1 MKAVEPG
8 TVKRA
13 LAGHAAIGLL
23 AGAALYLVSLTG
35 AVLAFYTD
43 LQRIEQPG
51 APEMAR
57 MAPQSV
63 QRGIEAIVATEK
75 GKPRTTHLFV
85 RMPTPDMPRA
95 TISTDTQSR
104 HMNAD
109 GSLAVAEEKKWSDFL
124 FALHYTLN
132 ITGLIGMT
140 IVGVLGVMM
149 LALSLSGVVAL
160 PRIFR
165 DAFRLRARD
174 TGGIGLADWHNRLS
188 VWTLPFTIAVALTGT
203 VIALGTVT
211 AFAIAS
217 ASYGGKTEKVYEP
230 IFGKEAKPNP
240 KPGALPDVV
249 AAFDDMARR
258 HPDIPVTFVIVH
270 DPGTVGQ
277 HVQLMGEPRRRL
289 IFGEYNNY
297 DARGRFE
304 GAAGMDDGA
313 LGQQAASSTYKLH
326 FGTFGGLPVKIA
338 YFAFGI
344 GLSAISATG
353 CYIWLGK
360 RRRRGLDEPRLRAA
374 WDGVVWGAPGA
385 LVLTFAAR
393 FAVGNDAPFIAI
405 FWVAFVLIVAGALL
419 RAHRRVAPPA
429 RKAAFAAN

>member
-13 LAGHAAIGLL
+13 LSVHAAIGLL
-23 AGAALYLVSLTG
+23 AGAMLYLVSVTG

-57 MAPQSV
+57 ISPEAV
-63 QRGIEAIVATEK
+63 QRGIEAVLASEK
-75 GKPRTTHLFV
+75 GKPNTTHLFV
-85 RMPTPDMPRA
+85 RLPTVDMPRA
-95 TISTDTQSR
+95 TVSTDTQSQ
-104 HMNAD
+104 HINSD
-109 GSLAVAEEKKWSDFL
+109 GSIAMAEEKKWSDFL

-132 ITGLIGMT
+132 IPGLIGMT
-140 IVGVLGVMM
+140 IVGILGVMM

-211 AFAIAS
+211 VYAIAT

-230 IFGKEAKPNP
+230 IFGKEAKPDKKSAPIAN
-240 KPGALPDVV
+240 VV
-249 AAFDDMARR
+249 AAFDDLARR
-258 HPDIPVTFVIVH
+258 HPDIPATFVIIH
-270 DPGTVGQ
+270 DPKTVGQ

-289 IFGEYNNY
+289 IFGEYYNY
-297 DARGRFE
+297 DAQGRFE
-304 GAAGMDDGA
+304 GAAGMDQGA

-326 FGTFGGLPVKIA
+326 FGTFGGTPVKIA
-338 YFAFGI
+338 YLAFGL

-353 CYIWLGK
+353 TYIWLGK
-360 RRRRGLDEPRLRAA
+360 RRRRGMDEPRLRAA
-374 WDGVVWGAPGA
+374 WDGVVWGAPVA
-385 LVLTFAAR
+385 LVATFAAR
-393 FAVGNDAPFIAI
+393 MVIGNDAPFIAI
-405 FWVAFVLIVAGALL
+405 FWICFVAVVLGSIL
-419 RAHRRVAPPA
+419 RAHRRVALPA
-429 RKAAFAAN
+429 RKEALAAD